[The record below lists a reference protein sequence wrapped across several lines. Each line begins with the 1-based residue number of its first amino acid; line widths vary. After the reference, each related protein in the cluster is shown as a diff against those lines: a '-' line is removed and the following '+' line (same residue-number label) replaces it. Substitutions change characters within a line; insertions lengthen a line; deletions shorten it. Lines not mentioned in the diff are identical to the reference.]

1 MVNTDYRHDDDQSA
15 VANSTNESGT
25 NEARY
30 ALRGSPNERLIAYHA
45 RHYAI
50 KKNGFEYP

>member
-1 MVNTDYRHDDDQSA
+1 MEAATSPPV

-25 NEARY
+25 NETRY
-30 ALRGSPNERLIAYHA
+30 ALRGSPNERLIAHHA

-50 KKNGFEYP
+50 KKNGFEYT